1 MKLGSTV
8 KHILVT
14 RDVALLKRAPLYFHR
29 GQSAA
34 FQATLVQEEEKWE
47 EELRRKEDPSI
58 APSSSFEE
66 YRKAGAAGF

>member
-1 MKLGSTV
+1 V

-14 RDVALLKRAPLYFHR
+14 RDAALLKCLPLYFHR

-34 FQATLVQEEEKWE
+34 FQATLAQEEEKWD
-47 EELRRKEDPSI
+47 EELRRKEDS
-58 APSSSFEE
+58 AEAVSSFEE